1 MRLFTLTLLAV
12 CVLMLAIGC
21 SKEKKEE
28 AAKLEMELL
37 EQEAGDT
44 MAGAGDTAMPPDTAG
59 MTSGQTDAQAVPEES
74 EPVEPIP
81 EAPAGGGYTVQVA
94 ATKDME
100 YARELI
106 DLYTQRGYDPFVVT
120 AQVGGETYHRIRIG
134 SFENRADAKLLQ
146 AELVDRFSIS
156 AWVDELAS

>member
-1 MRLFTLTLLAV
+1 MRLFAITLLAAG
-12 CVLMLAIGC
+12 VLMLAFGC

-44 MAGAGDTAMPPDTAG
+44 MAGSRDVTGAEDTG
-59 MTSGQTDAQAVPEES
+59 MVVDQQPDAQAVPTES
-74 EPVEPIP
+74 RSIEPLPEP
-81 EAPAGGGYTVQVA
+81 PAGEGYTVQVA

-106 DLYTQRGYDPFVVT
+106 DLYQQRGYEPFMTT
-120 AQVGGETYHRIRIG
+120 AQVGGETYYRIRIG
-134 SFENRADAKLLQ
+134 SFDSRADAKLLQ
-146 AELVDRFSIS
+146 AELVDRFSVS
-156 AWVDELAS
+156 AWVDELTR